1 MKLLHNKFFLSQII
15 FLLVFNFFSL
25 AFADDAESQISNEI
39 NDKVVEEEVSSDAQD
54 QRDHLIDQLN
64 KDIEENEQIINQL
77 NKDIEDLKK
86 NKTINVDRINVLED
100 QIEISTKKNTSLEQ
114 DMDTFMKYGAANSIF
129 NVKTLI
135 LSLLILLVILLI
147 VMTLALRKTI
157 LWRKESLDKV
167 VNDGN
172 VIAFPHEMNEYIKDY
187 LNNMAHY
194 VQENGNTMSSMSS
207 EVKDVL
213 TNLHE
218 QLSIFRTKIESS
230 EDDLKR
236 YKNGYDFK
244 IKKDYLLHLIKLN
257 SICLAEKNTENDT
270 LIALSELI
278 EDYFDQENIKKYELE
293 INNSI
298 QGQRECRSITENTN
312 DEQKAGL
319 VVANIEPGYLVK
331 QPEGETILKS
341 ALVKILKYEK

>member
-1 MKLLHNKFFLSQII
+1 MRLLNIKIFSLQITILFL
-15 FLLVFNFFSL
+15 FTFFSL
-25 AFADDAESQISNEI
+25 AVADDADSQINNETD
-39 NDKVVEEEVSSDAQD
+39 DKTVEEEVTTDSQIENE
-54 QRDHLIDQLN
+54 QLISQLN

-86 NKTINVDRINVLED
+86 NKTMNVDRISILED
-100 QIEISTKKNTSLEQ
+100 QIEVSTKKNTSLEQ

-319 VVANIEPGYLVK
+319 VVENIEPGYLVK

>member
-1 MKLLHNKFFLSQII
+1 MKLLNIKILSLQITILFL
-15 FLLVFNFFSL
+15 FTFFSL
-25 AFADDAESQISNEI
+25 AVADDADSQINNETD
-39 NDKVVEEEVSSDAQD
+39 DKTVEEEVTTDSQIENE
-54 QRDHLIDQLN
+54 QLISQLN

-86 NKTINVDRINVLED
+86 NKTINVDRISVLED
-100 QIEISTKKNTSLEQ
+100 QIEVSTKKNTSLEQ

-167 VNDGN
+167 VNNGN

-244 IKKDYLLHLIKLN
+244 IKKDYFLHLIKLN

-319 VVANIEPGYLVK
+319 VVENIEPGYLVK